1 MIVLFKF
8 VDLFAGMGGMRLGL
22 EQALNEKGIEHS
34 CVLTSEIKPHAIAIY
49 KQNFGEENL
58 VGDITQIKGCDI
70 PDFDMLL
77 AGFPCVV
84 GETKIYTDK
93 GYKQIKDIEIGDKVL
108 THTNTFKSVLEVMSK
123 FSKEVYEVRIG
134 KLCKILITGEHPF
147 YIRKRVNGAL
157 SQPEWVKT
165 KELTK
170 DMMVGIPSQ
179 IIQDLSVEAL
189 RGLSNFN
196 YSNSVYWFKL
206 FSKPKKINKDLM
218 VYNLSVEEDNS
229 YTVNSFI
236 VHNCQP
242 FSSAGKQRGFED
254 TRGTLFFE
262 VARILKEKKP
272 QYFLLEN
279 VENLVRHDLSKED
292 KKNGKTIGKTLETIL
307 YTLKELGYNTN
318 WKVIQAS
325 DYGVPQVRRRIYI
338 VGSLNKDI
346 SLENFQKKFAPFSII
361 QEKGIGFQDSF
372 FNQQIRKYLEKNNL
386 SYDYLYDKAIRDKRG
401 SSSNIHSWTLG
412 LRGIVSKEQND
423 LLEKMVLERR
433 KSELAKKKG
442 VPLKD
447 GVGLT
452 KEELKNIYIGKDL
465 ERDISDLLKKGYI
478 KEKSL
483 DTFNDILYDIV
494 GGKLSYEFTKII
506 DPTKPC
512 LTLVA
517 TEVGKLG
524 VVDGEGIRK
533 LTLGEGLRLNG
544 YPENYKFNIEY
555 RKGMDLLGNTVVVP
569 IIKMICER
577 ILEDK

>member
-1 MIVLFKF
+1 
-8 VDLFAGMGGMRLGL
+8 MGGMRLGL
-22 EQALNEKGIEHS
+22 EQVLDSKGIEHS
-34 CVLTSEIKPHAIAIY
+34 CVLTSEIKPYALDVY
-49 KQNFGEENL
+49 KQNFGKDNL
-58 VGDITQIKGCDI
+58 VGDITQVKGSDI

-84 GETKIYTDK
+84 GNTKIYTNR
-93 GYKQIKDIEIGDKVL
+93 GYKKIEDIEIGDMVL
-108 THTNTFKSVLEVMSK
+108 THTNTFKRVLEVMSK
-123 FSKEVYEVRIG
+123 PSKEIYEVRIG
-134 KLCKILITGEHPF
+134 KLCKILITGGHPF
-147 YIRKRVNGAL
+147 YTRKRINNVL
-157 SQPEWVKT
+157 SEPEWIET
-165 KELTK
+165 KYLSKE
-170 DMMVGIPSQ
+170 MMVGIPSQ
-179 IIQDLSVEAL
+179 IIQDLSIEVL
-189 RGLSNFN
+189 RGLSNFS
-196 YSNSVYWFKL
+196 YSNSIYWFKL
-206 FSKPKKINKDLM
+206 FSKPKKINKNLV
-218 VYNLSVEEDNS
+218 VYNLSVEDDNS
-229 YTVNSFI
+229 YTVNNFI

-272 QYFLLEN
+272 NYFLLEN
-279 VENLVRHDLSKED
+279 VENLVRHDLSIED

-307 YTLKELGYNTN
+307 YTLKDLGYYTS

-338 VGSLNKDI
+338 VGSLNKEI
-346 SLENFQKKFAPFSII
+346 SLENFQKSFVPFSVI
-361 QEKGIGFQDSF
+361 QEKGLGFQESF
-372 FNQQIRKYLEKNNL
+372 FNQQIRKYIEKNNL
-386 SYDYLYDKAIRDKRG
+386 SYDFLYDKAIRDKRG

-412 LRGIVSKEQND
+412 LRGEVSKEQCD

-452 KEELKNIYIGKDL
+452 IEELKDIYIGKNI
-465 ERDISDLLKKGYI
+465 EEDISDLLNKGYI

-483 DTFNDILYDIV
+483 DTFDEILYDIV

-524 VVDGEGIRK
+524 VIDGEGIRK
-533 LTLGEGLRLNG
+533 LTLREGLRLNG
-544 YPENYKFNIEY
+544 YPENYKFDIAY

-577 ILEDK
+577 ILTDNS